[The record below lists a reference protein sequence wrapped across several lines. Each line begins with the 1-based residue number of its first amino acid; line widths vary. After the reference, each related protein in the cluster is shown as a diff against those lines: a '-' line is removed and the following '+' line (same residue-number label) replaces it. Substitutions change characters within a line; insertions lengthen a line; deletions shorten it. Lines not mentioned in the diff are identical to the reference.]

1 MAGRY
6 GMSFAKELIE
16 RGEYEEAIASATQE
30 ITEGAEGPEPFL
42 DRATAHELEES
53 YSAAA
58 LDFEEA
64 IRRNL
69 AQKVLDPFVLDDA
82 YFSALVAWA
91 NHDRSE
97 APSLMPRYRATL
109 PEGAHV
115 SESREWEKR
124 LRGELP
130 SLLDKTR
137 GVAG

>member
-1 MAGRY
+1 
-6 GMSFAKELIE
+6 MSFAKELIE

-30 ITEGAEGPEPFL
+30 IAEGAEGPEPFL

-53 YSAAA
+53 FADAAH
-58 LDFEEA
+58 DFEEA

-91 NHDRSE
+91 NGDRAV

-109 PEGAHV
+109 PQGAHV
-115 SESREWEKR
+115 AESHEWEKR